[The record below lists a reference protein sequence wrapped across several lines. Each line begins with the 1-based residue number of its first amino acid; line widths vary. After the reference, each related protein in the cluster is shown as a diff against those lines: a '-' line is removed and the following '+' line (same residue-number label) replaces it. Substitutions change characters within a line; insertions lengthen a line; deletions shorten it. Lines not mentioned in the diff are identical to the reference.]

1 MLFDSFISDERIK
14 KNSELLL
21 NKNNKCLFSSLFTL
35 TLIIQKLK
43 TKYHWWNSCHSGFSQ
58 TGTCFGHQK
67 GR

>member
-43 TKYHWWNSCHSGFSQ
+43 TKYH
-58 TGTCFGHQK
+58 
-67 GR
+67 